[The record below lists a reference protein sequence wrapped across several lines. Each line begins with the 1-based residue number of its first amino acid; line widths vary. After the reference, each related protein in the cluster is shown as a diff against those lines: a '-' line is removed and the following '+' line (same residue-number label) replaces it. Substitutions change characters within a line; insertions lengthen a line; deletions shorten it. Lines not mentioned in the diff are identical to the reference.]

1 MALTILICTLIVLII
16 VIPLNII
23 GFVWGARFVSK
34 IYEEKLAE
42 LIVIIRD
49 GMAERDAK
57 FQKLKGMLS
66 TSILRDFDVFDGAL
80 EDYSDL
86 ADDEET
92 DNEREE
98 DSQEGDQ

>member
-1 MALTILICTLIVLII
+1 MALTILICTLIVLAI
-16 VIPLNII
+16 VIPLDILI
-23 GFVWGARFVSK
+23 LVWGARFVAK
-34 IYEEKLAE
+34 IYEEKLEE
-42 LIVIIRD
+42 LIVIVREA
-49 GMAERDAK
+49 MAERDAK

-66 TSILRDFDVFDGAL
+66 TSILRDFDIFDDAL

-86 ADDEET
+86 TEET

>member
-1 MALTILICTLIVLII
+1 MAMTVLICTLIVLII
-16 VIPLNII
+16 VIPLNILI
-23 GFVWGARFVSK
+23 LVWGARYIAK
-34 IYEEKLAE
+34 IYDEQLQA
-42 LIVIIRD
+42 LIVTVHEA
-49 GMAERDAK
+49 MAERDAK

-66 TSILRDFDVFDGAL
+66 TSLLRDFDVFEGAL

-86 ADDEET
+86 EEET